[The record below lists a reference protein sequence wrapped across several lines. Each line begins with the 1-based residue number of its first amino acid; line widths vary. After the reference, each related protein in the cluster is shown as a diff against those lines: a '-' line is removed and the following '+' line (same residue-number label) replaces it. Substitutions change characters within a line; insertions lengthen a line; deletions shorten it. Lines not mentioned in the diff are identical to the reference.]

1 MEVVDE
7 AESIFDFYGCVSIF
21 YYLLP
26 DSLFLAK
33 KCEEAQAE
41 EEYNIK

>member
-1 MEVVDE
+1 MEVADE
-7 AESIFDFYGCVSIF
+7 AESIF

-33 KCEEAQAE
+33 ECEEAQAE